1 MAKTAAAIPPYL
13 KSNWRDAAENDEA
26 VGIEDV
32 PVVLLGFE
40 LGEFDGVTIK
50 VLDELVVVVKVREVA
65 LETGVVAVL
74 APEDKDEEEVAPI
87 ENEGVV
93 A

>member
-1 MAKTAAAIPPYL
+1 L
-13 KSNWRDAAENDEA
+13 KSNRRDAAENDAA
-26 VGIEDV
+26 VGIEEDV

-40 LGEFDGVTIK
+40 LGELDGVTIK
-50 VLDELVVVVKVREVA
+50 VLIELVVVVREVA

-74 APEDKDEEEVAPI
+74 APEDEDVDEEEVAPI